1 MKAHIHPPYRTV
13 VFHDTSA
20 NEYFKVGST
29 IRTDRVIE
37 LDGETFPYVTID
49 VSSKSHPYSS
59 HWRMALS
66 SSGHSPSITENQSVS
81 RLCPLLTS
89 AWRKRPSY

>member
-13 VFHDTSA
+13 VFHDTSV

-37 LDGETFPYVTID
+37 LDGETFPYVTTT
-49 VSSKSHPYSS
+49 
-59 HWRMALS
+59 
-66 SSGHSPSITENQSVS
+66 SPRNRIRTTPANKKPSPARAARPGSVS
-81 RLCPLLTS
+81 ASAALLM
-89 AWRKRPSY
+89 RKGRHDAGR

>member
-37 LDGETFPYVTID
+37 LR
-49 VSSKSHPYSS
+49 
-59 HWRMALS
+59 WRNFSVCDDRRLLEIA
-66 SSGHSPSITENQSVS
+66 SILHGQTKNLRQ
-81 RLCPLLTS
+81 
-89 AWRKRPSY
+89 